1 MIPRIKQLMAT
12 GMSQDEASDIAI
24 DEHFA
29 VRDAYRDANP
39 FRPAAPAPTP
49 TAPAPPVSDRTA
61 AARAALAAVHQRV
74 SDAEGARELLIA
86 EGTADRAMVDAMN
99 DNEALWSAH
108 LEDRPL
114 SAADQAIADAEARYA
129 SDPRAEMLRSSQ
141 AELRRDWYRLSPA
154 QRASDAEAYG
164 LDVATVEAEM
174 RQTRAASDE
183 QRDFPTR
190 RDFENQRARAQ
201 S

>member
-1 MIPRIKQLMAT
+1 MSTTNHRESIERIRALCAEGYT
-12 GMSQDEASDIAI
+12 PAEALDIVLRA
-24 DEHFA
+24 D
-29 VRDAYRDANP
+29 DDD
-39 FRPAAPAPTP
+39 T
-49 TAPAPPVSDRTA
+49 PAPPPASAPVVPKTRTEL
-61 AARAALAAVHQRV
+61 ARAALAAVHART
-74 SDAEGARELLIA
+74 SDAEAARALLIA
-86 EGTADRAMVDAMN
+86 EGTADQTMADAMN
-99 DNEALWSAH
+99 DSEAMYAAG

-114 SAADQAIADAEARYA
+114 SAADQKIADETARYNA
-129 SDPRAEMLRSSQ
+129 DPRAEMLRSSQ

-190 RDFENQRARAQ
+190 RDFENQRAREQ

>member
-1 MIPRIKQLMAT
+1 VHART
-12 GMSQDEASDIAI
+12 SDA
-24 DEHFA
+24 E
-29 VRDAYRDANP
+29 
-39 FRPAAPAPTP
+39 
-49 TAPAPPVSDRTA
+49 
-61 AARAALAAVHQRV
+61 AARA
-74 SDAEGARELLIA
+74 LLIA
-86 EGTADRAMVDAMN
+86 EGTADQTMADAMN
-99 DNEALWSAH
+99 DSEAMYAAG

-114 SAADQAIADAEARYA
+114 SAADQKIADETARYNA
-129 SDPRAEMLRSSQ
+129 DPRAEMLRSSQ

-190 RDFENQRARAQ
+190 RDFENQRAREQ